1 MFPGSMGLMA
11 HRAGQR
17 EVTPDSSRVA
27 RLQWPQWALGSTHA
41 RSTWQEMM
49 GVEPQEKGF
58 LGLNGDISHFQE

>member
-1 MFPGSMGLMA
+1 MA

-17 EVTPDSSRVA
+17 EVTQDSSRVA

-41 RSTWQEMM
+41 QSTWQEMM

-58 LGLNGDISHFQE
+58 LGLNGDISHF